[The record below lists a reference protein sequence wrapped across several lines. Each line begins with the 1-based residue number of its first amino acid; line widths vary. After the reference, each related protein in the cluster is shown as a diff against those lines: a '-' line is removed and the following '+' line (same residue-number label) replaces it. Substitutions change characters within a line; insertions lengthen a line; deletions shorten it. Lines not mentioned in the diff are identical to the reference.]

1 MRCMEC
7 RLQSLMTQLGYTDLD
22 VRVLFFPGAKVD
34 QVVMNGKCLV
44 GRESFDIIY
53 LSAGINELSKKIYRH
68 CIKQIFYSTE
78 EIVNHLEM
86 QFSVAAAKLSDIG
99 KKVVVCELVGL
110 SYDMYNNQES
120 EPLPPPQ

>member
-1 MRCMEC
+1 MRGMEC

-34 QVVMNGKCLV
+34 QVVMNGKRLV

-110 SYDMYNNQES
+110 SYDTCTTIKRVNPS
-120 EPLPPPQ
+120 PPQ